1 MAITLFVTQN
11 DIKANSIVS
20 GSVDPDKFLQFVK
33 IAQEIHIQ
41 NYLGTRLYERIQLYV
56 TNNGS
61 QNGTFSGNDSD
72 PEKILLDKFVK
83 DMTLYWAMVDYI
95 KVGAFEITNKGVLR
109 HTSETAELA
118 SIEDLDYLT
127 TKYRDL
133 AQYYTN
139 QFIEF
144 MPYNQQTYPEYNTN
158 KNDDRYP
165 SRDSYFGG
173 MQI

>member
-41 NYLGTRLYERIQLYV
+41 NYLGTKLYERIQLYV

-61 QNGTFSGNDSD
+61 QNGTFSGDDTD

-118 SIEDLDYLT
+118 SIQDLDYLT
-127 TKYRDL
+127 NKYRDL
-133 AQYYTN
+133 AQYYTK
-139 QFIEF
+139 QFIDF
-144 MPYNQQTYPEYNTN
+144 MPFNQTTYPEYNTN
-158 KNDDRYP
+158 TNNDRYP

-173 MQI
+173 MQL